1 MKKKVFISFDYE
13 NNKQYRYPLNAWNA
27 NQEFDFSFRDN
38 TPDEIQSNN
47 IPTIKA
53 GLSRKINTSDCVL
66 VIIGEEA
73 NKLHRDWKEIGY
85 RNWQNFEIAKAK
97 ESKIPIVA
105 VKINYTYESPSEIL
119 NSGAKWVYSFTT
131 SEIMNAIR
139 GV

>member
-13 NNKQYRYPLNAWNA
+13 KNKQYRYLLNAWNA

-38 TPDEIQSNN
+38 TPDEIQSYN

-53 GLSRKINTSDCVL
+53 GLTRKISTSDCVL

-73 NKLHRDWKEIGY
+73 NKLHYSWREIGF

-97 ESKIPIVA
+97 ELGIPIVA

-139 GV
+139 SV